1 MMKLLSAPPSPFGR
15 KVKITAKMKGLASWI
30 TIENVDTMP
39 SGDTPLSRENPL
51 GKIPVLILDDGTQI
65 YDSAVIC
72 EYLDSL
78 KPAPALFPANGPA
91 RYRALTLAALSDG
104 IMEAAL
110 ALVYEKRFRP
120 EDKWVASW
128 MERQNFK
135 IDNALDHLEPNPPA
149 WAKTPDYGH
158 ITLAAALGYL
168 DFRLDGRWRQN
179 RPQLAGWLTRFAA
192 EVPAFDETKP
202 PA

>member
-1 MMKLLSAPPSPFGR
+1 MMKLLSHPFSPYGR
-15 KVKITAKMKGLASWI
+15 KVKMALAMKGLKDKVEVV
-30 TIENVDTMP
+30 TVDTNIP
-39 SGDTPLSRENPL
+39 ANPEITVANPL
-51 GKIPVLILDDGTQI
+51 AKIPALVLASGECI

-128 MERQNFK
+128 LDRQTFK

-149 WAKTPDYGH
+149 WAATPDYGH